1 MIEQLL
7 QIVTTY
13 QLFGWVAFGVTVA
26 LTPIAARVAR
36 ATGVM
41 DYPDTFLKPHA
52 RPIPYL
58 GGTAICLGW
67 LVAVLVAAWAG
78 RFGGGVMQTLP
89 FVLGGVAMSILGL
102 LDDAHDFSAKL
113 RLLIGAVVIGGV
125 LAWSNTGLGLLGPVF
140 TLAGVEASPAVVT
153 AISLPVSVFIVLG
166 ACNSTNLIDG
176 LDGLASG
183 VTFIISL
190 GFFLLAALLA
200 TFRPEEP
207 GHAVR
212 LVLAIAMAGATLG
225 FLPHNFNPARIFM
238 GDAGSVLLGFNCGVL
253 ILLFA
258 EWGNYRWVLGA
269 LMIFALPIFDTV
281 LAMYRRF
288 RAGRPIFEGD
298 RSHIYD
304 QLVQRGLTVKQAVL
318 VCYALTAFFALVG
331 LLVIGIRLR
340 YAVAVY
346 IVVCVAAWLIVQ
358 ATRMANPDRPK
369 SAPGEQ

>member
-1 MIEQLL
+1 MIEQLF

-26 LTPIAARVAR
+26 FTPVAARIAR

-67 LVAVLVAAWAG
+67 LVGVLVAAWAG
-78 RFGGGVMQTLP
+78 RFGGGVMQILP

-102 LDDAHDFSAKL
+102 LDDAHDISAKL
-113 RLLIGAVVIGGV
+113 RLLIGAVVIAGV
-125 LAWSNTGLGLLGPVF
+125 LAWSNTGLNLLGPVF
-140 TLAGVEASPAVVT
+140 TLAGIDASPAVVT

-298 RSHIYD
+298 RSHFYD
-304 QLVQRGLTVKQAVL
+304 QLVQRGLSVKQAVL
-318 VCYALTAFFALVG
+318 VCYGLTSVFAFVG

-340 YAVAVY
+340 YALAIYVAV
-346 IVVCVAAWLIVQ
+346 CAAAGLIAQ
-358 ATRMANPDRPK
+358 ATRMTNPDRPK
-369 SAPGEQ
+369 SAPTD